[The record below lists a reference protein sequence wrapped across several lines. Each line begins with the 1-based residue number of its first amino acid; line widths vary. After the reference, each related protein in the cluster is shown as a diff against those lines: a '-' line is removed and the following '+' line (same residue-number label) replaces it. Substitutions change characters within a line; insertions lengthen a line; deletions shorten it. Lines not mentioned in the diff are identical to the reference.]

1 MNPVPG
7 LDYESLMFAPGD
19 GSVTVDSLLSRQSM
33 SREVPRFEQEG
44 MEPSRKVIT
53 CARHDA
59 LTSDDA
65 LLDALI
71 EYLLVPDDQPAAEA
85 PAT

>member
-1 MNPVPG
+1 
-7 LDYESLMFAPGD
+7 MFAPGD
-19 GSVTVDSLLSRQSM
+19 GSVTVSSLLSRQDL
-33 SREVPRFEQEG
+33 SREVPRYEQEG
-44 MEPSRKVIT
+44 LEPGREVVV

-71 EYLLVPDDQPAAEA
+71 EYLLAPDA
-85 PAT
+85 PIT